1 MRSQVRIRDSS
12 PKKINRWQPEL
23 GRAVA
28 VALPRTAPLTSVV
41 TTTSRQGNPRY
52 QGMEYEAMHTVSG
65 DIRLREGDRMDSPC
79 GALLTHACGPCDGLL
94 QSAVHTV
101 SGERLR
107 QGDRIEVALLDPKE
121 CMKALPLGALLTHAC
136 GPCDGPVRSRF
147 TPGIPFLSSTVEEG
161 ARCET
166 RNRLRV

>member
-1 MRSQVRIRDSS
+1 
-12 PKKINRWQPEL
+12 
-23 GRAVA
+23 
-28 VALPRTAPLTSVV
+28 
-41 TTTSRQGNPRY
+41 
-52 QGMEYEAMHTVSG
+52 
-65 DIRLREGDRMDSPC
+65 MDSPC

-136 GPCDGPVRSRF
+136 GPCDGPMQSCF
-147 TPGIPFLSSTVEEG
+147 APGVPFLSSSAEEG
-161 ARCET
+161 ARCEA
-166 RNRLRV
+166 RNRLRVQTKAVLNLHRMKALQQECKAANHDGVAKVERVNCPVQELETR